1 MPKKTDVANKN
12 SHSLLE
18 LMDLV
23 KRDELVRL
31 IKKVIDLQ
39 QNGSLDKLMIIL
51 ENLFKEETM
60 DKAYHH
66 ANQISIL
73 IKLLETDTAD
83 KLIGT
88 IIRLIQD
95 GSLSKVLDLLSTF
108 QKKGIFDELLNY
120 VPKLMTIIEKFV
132 DIEKKGVI
140 KWDDINKLIDKF
152 SELISNGTLDTLMDM
167 LDIVPIALGALNS
180 EPVKNLLKSNLPKFV
195 ELIQKIAEMNEN
207 GSLNIEKVSSIFGK
221 LIQMVNDGTV
231 DKLIEV
237 LVLLSALLDALND
250 EMIKSLAEKLG
261 KVLEIMEPSKL

>member
-73 IKLLETDTAD
+73 IKLLETDTVD

-132 DIEKKGVI
+132 DLEKKGVI

-180 EPVKNLLKSNLPKFV
+180 EPVKNLLKSNLPKLV

-207 GSLNIEKVSSIFGK
+207 GSLNIEKVSPILDK

-261 KVLEIMEPSKL
+261 KVLDIMEPSKL